1 MVRPTPLPELR
12 QPHPEQARIDRD
24 SAELLLRSAGLT
36 HLTLPQPSIG
46 AESESSTGGRRT
58 ARGGPLQAGI

>member
-12 QPHPEQARIDRD
+12 QPHPDQARIDRD
-24 SAELLLRSAGLT
+24 SVELLLRSAGLT

-46 AESESSTGGRRT
+46 ADSESSAGGRRT
-58 ARGGPLQAGI
+58 ARGGPLRAGV